1 MSNPIDRS
9 LSSIYSFYYSK
20 GPRKTLKTA
29 KIAKTAKT
37 AYKPAKTTSDER
49 IDGTAVTEGL
59 ELPS

>member
-1 MSNPIDRS
+1 M
-9 LSSIYSFYYSK
+9 LK
-20 GPRKTLKTA
+20 KTA

-49 IDGTAVTEGL
+49 IDGTAVKEGL